1 MKNKLNVNKTIVTVI
16 ILNAFQIAVII
27 GAVIYKYFM
36 KKSVKIDS
44 FDSLLIITVILILIN
59 SFLTIK
65 DIHLLGE
72 HSSQYDFIKDTLEK
86 VEDLNRVLRA
96 QRHDFMNHLQ
106 VVHGLM
112 EMDEYDDAKD
122 YIEKVFNDI
131 QKVNRILKTSNPA
144 VNALLEAK
152 VIYSE
157 KRGIKTNVNVSSQ
170 LKNIKIPG
178 WELCRVLGNL
188 IDNAI
193 YAIQQNGEQ
202 GCITIDIYEDLKQY
216 GFKIKDNG
224 PQIQQ
229 NIIDKIFE
237 VGFTTKGEKGEGMGL
252 AITKEILTKYG
263 GDIMVTSNKDNT
275 EFEGWVPK

>member
-72 HSSQYDFIKDTLEK
+72 QSSQYDFIKDTLEK

-157 KRGIKTNVNVSSQ
+157 KRGIKTSVNVNSQ

-202 GCITIDIYEDLKQY
+202 GCITIDIFEDLKQY

-224 PQIQQ
+224 PQIPQD
-229 NIIDKIFE
+229 IIDKIFE
-237 VGFTTKGEKGEGMGL
+237 SGFTTKGEKGEGMGL

-263 GDIMVTSNKDNT
+263 GNIMVTSDKDNT
-275 EFEGWVPK
+275 EFEGWIPK

>member
-1 MKNKLNVNKTIVTVI
+1 MKNKLNVNKTIVTLI

-27 GAVIYKYFM
+27 GAVIYKYFI

-72 HSSQYDFIKDTLEK
+72 QSSQYDFIKDTLEK

-157 KRGIKTNVNVSSQ
+157 KRGIKTNINVSSQ

-202 GCITIDIYEDLKQY
+202 GCITIDIFEDLKQY

-224 PQIQQ
+224 TQIQQ
-229 NIIDKIFE
+229 DIIDKIFE
-237 VGFTTKGEKGEGMGL
+237 AGFTTKGEKGEGMGL

-263 GDIMVTSNKDNT
+263 GDIIVTSDKDKT
-275 EFEGWVPK
+275 EFEGWIPK

>member
-1 MKNKLNVNKTIVTVI
+1 MKNKLNVNKTIVTLI

-72 HSSQYDFIKDTLEK
+72 QSSQYDFIKDTLEK

-157 KRGIKTNVNVSSQ
+157 KRGIKTNINVSSQ

-202 GCITIDIYEDLKQY
+202 GCITIDIFEDLKQY

-229 NIIDKIFE
+229 DIIDKIFE
-237 VGFTTKGEKGEGMGL
+237 AGFTTKGEKGEGMGL
-252 AITKEILTKYG
+252 SITKEILTKYG
-263 GDIMVTSNKDNT
+263 GDIIVTSDKDKT
-275 EFEGWVPK
+275 EFEGWIPK

>member
-72 HSSQYDFIKDTLEK
+72 QSSQYDFIKDTLEK

-131 QKVNRILKTSNPA
+131 QKVNKILKTSNPA

-157 KRGIKTNVNVSSQ
+157 KRGIKTHVNVNSQ
-170 LKNIKIPG
+170 LKNIKMPG

-202 GCITIDIYEDLKQY
+202 GCITIDIFEDLKQY

-229 NIIDKIFE
+229 DIIDKIFE

-252 AITKEILTKYG
+252 AITKEILNKYG
-263 GDIMVTSNKDNT
+263 GDIIVTSDKDKT
-275 EFEGWVPK
+275 EFEGWIPK

>member
-16 ILNAFQIAVII
+16 ILNTFQIAVII
-27 GAVIYKYFM
+27 GTVIYKYFM
-36 KKSVKIDS
+36 KRSVKIDG
-44 FDSLLIITVILILIN
+44 FDSILIITVILILIN

-72 HSSQYDFIKDTLEK
+72 QSSQYDFIKDTLER

-131 QKVNRILKTSNPA
+131 QKVNKILKTSNPA

-157 KRGIKTNVNVSSQ
+157 KRGIQTNVNINSQ
-170 LKNIKIPG
+170 LNNIKIPG

-202 GCITIDIYEDLKQY
+202 GSITIDIYEDLKQY

-224 PQIQQ
+224 SQIPQD
-229 NIIDKIFE
+229 IIDKIFE
-237 VGFTTKGEKGEGMGL
+237 SGFTTKGEKGEGMGL

-263 GDIMVTSNKDNT
+263 GNIKVISDKDET

>member
-1 MKNKLNVNKTIVTVI
+1 MKNKLNVNKTIVTLI

-27 GAVIYKYFM
+27 GAVIYKYFI

-72 HSSQYDFIKDTLEK
+72 QSSQYDFIKDTLEK

-157 KRGIKTNVNVSSQ
+157 KRGIKTNINVSSQ

-202 GCITIDIYEDLKQY
+202 GCITIDIFEDLKQY

-229 NIIDKIFE
+229 DIIDKIFE
-237 VGFTTKGEKGEGMGL
+237 AGFTTKGEKGEGMGL

-263 GDIMVTSNKDNT
+263 GDIIVTSDKDKT
-275 EFEGWVPK
+275 EFEGWIPK